1 MGFRLEG
8 IFPAALLPLLLTM
21 VSALVFFCYSMTF
34 LSLAFFPYLHCVH
47 LLVDGQQKL

>member
-21 VSALVFFCYSMTF
+21 VSPSLLAYLFLVGSMVLLSVTLF
-34 LSLAFFPYLHCVH
+34 LLFIVSSF
-47 LLVDGQQKL
+47 

>member
-21 VSALVFFCYSMTF
+21 VSP
-34 LSLAFFPYLHCVH
+34 SLLPYLFFVDSVM
-47 LLVDGQQKL
+47 LLSVTLLLILIVSSF